1 MFHSMG
7 IVNEIIVYI
16 PYKYYYAPIKIVN
29 MKPHGE
35 KLIIL
40 VEMRLILR
48 IAEFGLKRFHF
59 SRVKVSSA
67 FLKV

>member
-16 PYKYYYAPIKIVN
+16 PCKNYYAPIKIIN

-35 KLIIL
+35 KLIML
-40 VEMRLILR
+40 VETRLILR
-48 IAEFGLKRFHF
+48 IAEFDL
-59 SRVKVSSA
+59 
-67 FLKV
+67 